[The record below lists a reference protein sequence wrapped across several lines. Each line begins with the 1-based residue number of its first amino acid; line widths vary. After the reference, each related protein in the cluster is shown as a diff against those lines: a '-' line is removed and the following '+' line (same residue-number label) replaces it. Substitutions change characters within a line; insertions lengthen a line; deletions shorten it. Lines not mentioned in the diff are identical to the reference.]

1 MVAIIKRGD
10 KGDTLT
16 LTVNMDL
23 TGCTLR
29 LLARPKNQHDAEL
42 LVLAVDPGSDLAEG
56 TVDHITTGTLELG
69 DYDIELEATRGDEI
83 FSFPTNG
90 FERLKVVADL
100 G

>member
-16 LTVNMDL
+16 LTVNTDL

-29 LLARPKNQHDAEL
+29 LLAQKMYDTTPVFEL
-42 LVLAVDPGSDLAEG
+42 DVDPGSDLPG
-56 TVDHITTGTLELG
+56 GNVTHITTGTLEIGEYRL
-69 DYDIELEATRGDEI
+69 ELEATRGDEI
-83 FSFPTNG
+83 FTFPTNG